1 MRNCGSYDKILE
13 IEDNIQWHP
22 AFCSAIELELR
33 ENKKDLTYEREH
45 NLSKMPL
52 RIDFLVIRK
61 KQDAVI
67 KNEIGDFFLRN
78 NVFEYKSP
86 GDSMDGGTF
95 YKALAY
101 ACLYKD
107 ETAHSTAV
115 EDADETFNMDTT
127 ITLVREQKPMKLL
140 QQLGEHY
147 EVTRRSD
154 GIYRVYGMPF
164 PMQILVTGELDE
176 KSHVFLTALTR
187 TMSRE
192 QARRLLDNTSKLED
206 SGDRENADSVVNVA
220 SEANIN
226 LFKKMI
232 QEGDQMCEELKEMLA
247 PEIVEFKILLAKQ
260 NAELEHKDAELA
272 DNAAELAHKDAEL
285 AHNAAK
291 LADNAAELAHKDAE
305 LADNA
310 AEIKKLKKML
320 AEAGIQA

>member
-1 MRNCGSYDKILE
+1 ME
-13 IEDNIQWHP
+13 IKDNIQWHP

-33 ENKKDLTYEREH
+33 ENKKDLKYEREH

-61 KQDAVI
+61 LQNAVI
-67 KNEIGDFFLRN
+67 KNEICDFFLKN
-78 NVFEYKSP
+78 NIFEYKSP
-86 GDSMDGGTF
+86 DDSMDGGTF

-107 ETAHSTAV
+107 EMMHGTAAKDV
-115 EDADETFNMDTT
+115 DETFNMDTT

-147 EVTRRSD
+147 EVSRRSD
-154 GIYRVYGMPF
+154 GIYRIHGMPF
-164 PMQILVTGELDE
+164 PMQILVTKELDE

-192 QARRLLDNTSKLED
+192 QARWLLDSTSKLED
-206 SGDRENADSVVNVA
+206 NEDRENADSVVNVA

-260 NAELEHKDAELA
+260 NEELADKDAEI
-272 DNAAELAHKDAEL
+272 E
-285 AHNAAK
+285 
-291 LADNAAELAHKDAE
+291 
-305 LADNA
+305 
-310 AEIKKLKKML
+310 KLKKML